1 MKLII
6 ETSAELDLS
15 NLVKWLGARSPS
27 AADRALEMFFS
38 RVDRLLDFPASAPE
52 VEDGKRELFVD
63 FGRDGFV
70 VLYRF
75 DQETV
80 FVERV
85 YHGLQDR
92 R

>member
-1 MKLII
+1 
-6 ETSAELDLS
+6 
-15 NLVKWLGARSPS
+15 
-27 AADRALEMFFS
+27 
-38 RVDRLLDFPASAPE
+38 
-52 VEDGKRELFVD
+52 LFVD

-75 DQETV
+75 DQETI

-92 R
+92 S